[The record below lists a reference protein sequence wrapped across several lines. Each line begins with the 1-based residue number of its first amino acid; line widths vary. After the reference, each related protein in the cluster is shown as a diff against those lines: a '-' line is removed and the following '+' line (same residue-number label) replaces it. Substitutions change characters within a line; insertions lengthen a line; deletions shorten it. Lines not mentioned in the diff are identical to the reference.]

1 MHSNVQTSFYSNYIF
16 VIPLTVKKVISI
28 SINVIKKI
36 PSRHPQCLIS
46 QVTIDFAK
54 WEINTSRYK
63 EDIFWKGRDLYNI
76 KPMCKQKINLLGV
89 VMMVG
94 QMELFPN
101 DWNDICLK
109 MDSVELYSILFNN
122 IKW

>member
-63 EDIFWKGRDLYNI
+63 EDIF
-76 KPMCKQKINLLGV
+76 
-89 VMMVG
+89 
-94 QMELFPN
+94 
-101 DWNDICLK
+101 
-109 MDSVELYSILFNN
+109 
-122 IKW
+122 